1 MSIDVCA
8 SRTWWKFHTLK
19 VAPRFG
25 SIDMRLPSVPRA
37 MATSTVLPSRTAT
50 LRVKDG
56 CLLGVSVYPNFR
68 YNASGGGGRGH
79 ATLVDGDAKTVAY
92 QVHFEAGALYI
103 PPLDTSTTKILGLPL
118 PPFLRIA
125 IEPLSLRGCLDVDTG
140 RVELDFDAEFK
151 FTVGTIY
158 AAPPLRV
165 TTTLTTEDSNGMLR
179 SGRGTRRNQE
189 GSCKLV
195 GVARVP
201 RVEERFLDTFLML
214 PTDALAELEAELVLE

>member
-25 SIDMRLPSVPRA
+25 SIDMRPPSVPRA
-37 MATSTVLPSRTAT
+37 MATSTVLASRTAT

-79 ATLVDGDAKTVAY
+79 ATLVDGDAQTVAY

-125 IEPLSLRGCLDVDTG
+125 IEPLSLRGRLDVNTG

-165 TTTLTTEDSNGMLR
+165 TTTLTTEDSNGMIR